1 MLKPFRSLLLT
12 LAALALLGP
21 GATSSQTVDTAG
33 ATVTEPKTPPP
44 PPFPGSTAP
53 VAGNSVLRL
62 QCVDAGR
69 LGTAFLHKSG
79 KLITA
84 AHVVK
89 DCKTLSVFLP
99 SGEPLPAKTIA
110 IDQDLDLALIEP
122 SSPIAMAALPIESDT
137 SRPLFAGMQVS
148 TWGFP
153 AGYTGIRPMLSVGHL
168 SSVQAEKA
176 ASGRIV
182 ARWVVNAAFNS
193 GNSGGPLILAETGN
207 VFGVVA
213 SKAAPVSQ
221 ETLQILDA
229 LAKQK
234 SGFNYEQ
241 TQADG
246 TKTTVTEGYLIGRV
260 LNELRLQVQ
269 LVIGLAVTGRDLV
282 GFLKAN
288 KIEP

>member
-1 MLKPFRSLLLT
+1 MLRLPRLFLLALAV
-12 LAALALLGP
+12 AALLAP
-21 GATSSQTVDTAG
+21 RVTAETIETAG
-33 ATVTEPKTPPP
+33 TTVTDPKTPPP

-53 VAGNSVLRL
+53 VAGNSVFRL
-62 QCVDAGR
+62 QCVDADR

-79 KLITA
+79 KLISA

-99 SGEPLPAKTIA
+99 SGEPLPATTIA

-122 SSPIAMAALPIESDT
+122 SSPIAMAALPIETDT
-137 SRPLFAGMQVS
+137 RRPLFAGMQVS

-213 SKAAPVSQ
+213 SKAAPISQ
-221 ETLQILDA
+221 DTLQILDA

-234 SGFNYEQ
+234 TGFTYEQ
-241 TQADG
+241 TQPDG
-246 TKTTVTEGYLIGRV
+246 TKTTVTEGYLIGKV

-282 GFLKAN
+282 GFLEAN